1 MALTRE
7 IAAGCAAVGVIG
19 LLAAGCSV
27 LPVNVLSDDS
37 TQHATITA
45 VRLVDVGGLRL
56 TPSTGG
62 PSTIHREIHYG
73 GSKPGVTARMDG
85 TTLIL
90 TGCGEHC
97 LVDYTVAVPRGVA
110 VRGTVS
116 AGAAE
121 LTGTSSVDVRDGAGP
136 ITVTEASGPV
146 RVDSS
151 AGSIKVTKVDGTV
164 DAQSSAGSVD
174 VSDVTGA
181 VMMRSSAGSLTGDD
195 LRGPRTS
202 ARSSGGTVTLRV
214 PIAQDVVAE
223 SSAGGIDLTVPPA
236 AYRVQASASAG
247 STNLGFRPD
256 PNGRYLLDLRS
267 SAGDITVHT
276 G

>member
-1 MALTRE
+1 MPLTRE

-19 LLAAGCSV
+19 LLAAGCSA
-27 LPVNVLSDDS
+27 LPANVLSDDS

-45 VRLVDVGGLRL
+45 VRLVDVGSIRL
-56 TPSTGG
+56 TRSTGS

-73 GSKPGVTARMDG
+73 ERKPGVTARMDG

-90 TGCGEHC
+90 TGCGENC
-97 LVDYTVAVPRGVA
+97 TVDYTVAVPRGVA

-121 LTGTSSVDVRDGAGP
+121 LTGASSVDLRDGAGP
-136 ITVTEASGPV
+136 ITVTDASGPV
-146 RVDSS
+146 RLDSS
-151 AGSIKVTKVDGTV
+151 AGSIRVTKVDGTV

-181 VMMRSSAGSLTGDD
+181 VTMRSSAGSLTGDN
-195 LRGPRTS
+195 LRGTRTA
-202 ARSSGGTVTLRV
+202 ARSSGGNVTLRLPV
-214 PIAQDVVAE
+214 AQDVLAE
-223 SSAGGIDLTVPPA
+223 SSAGGIDLTVPPGS
-236 AYRVQASASAG
+236 YRVQASASAG

-267 SAGDITVHT
+267 SAGGITVRT